1 MRKRRRTM
9 EPDINKIMRLFD
21 DDNEDEEFNEIL
33 DVCKVIRGELERAKN
48 KGGND
53 GVGND

>member
-1 MRKRRRTM
+1 M

-33 DVCKVIRGELERAKN
+33 DVCKVIKAELDKEKN

-53 GVGND
+53 GDS